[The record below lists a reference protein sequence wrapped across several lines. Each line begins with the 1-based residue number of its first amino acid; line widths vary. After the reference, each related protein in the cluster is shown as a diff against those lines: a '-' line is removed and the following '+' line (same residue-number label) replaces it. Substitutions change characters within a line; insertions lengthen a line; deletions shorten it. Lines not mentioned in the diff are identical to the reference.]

1 MPLPEYYRTLGVGI
15 DATAAEIKLAYRRM
29 ARKHSSDLGGDE
41 ELYKKVNRAYE
52 TLRDPDLRAEYDGKP
67 TVSDD
72 DDGAGLF
79 TDNGQAAPPSPQQAR
94 EAAAKEAAAKAKA
107 DQARADKKAQD
118 AADAKATAAANA
130 AAQAAKDAKAA
141 ADKAEADQ
149 QAKDTAE
156 AKAYADALAAVNA
169 KAAADKAAAD
179 KASADQAE
187 ADKKAKD
194 AKATADKAAAD
205 KAAADQAE
213 AAKKA
218 KASADKAAADK
229 AAADQAEAAKKA
241 KATADKAAADK
252 AAADQAEA
260 AKKAK
265 AAADAKAYADGKKV
279 LTGLAWIV
287 VLGAVIAVI
296 SWQTS
301 KPSQNELFV
310 QGAHVAIQCFSPDN
324 LVPFGATIQTQ
335 MCTEPVKPSG
345 IRRSELIGIKAQ
357 DVANLCTDGYQENWS
372 DNQGNNSD
380 ACYGFDE
387 SADGWLVAPFTEAPA
402 KPGPWI
408 ITWRMTSRSG
418 KVVLEASYKANE
430 ATPDSSI
437 PLPAIP
443 AQVTLTC
450 FALIGGQDCT
460 KVDTGGGDILY
471 LGLTGID
478 ESTILVLCS
487 KGYKAG
493 WTQNLNVS
501 LIPLE
506 GDNYAR
512 GGTCSG
518 SSGGGST
525 GILEAE
531 FSPPGFSLGPWIIT
545 WRLTSPSG
553 NIVLEVSNKATMTH
567 S

>member
-118 AADAKATAAANA
+118 AADTKATAAANA

-194 AKATADKAAAD
+194 
-205 KAAADQAE
+205 
-213 AAKKA
+213 
-218 KASADKAAADK
+218 
-229 AAADQAEAAKKA
+229 A